1 MNSVVRGL
9 CVVGMSL
16 MAVSVAIAC
25 SCVARM
31 EEPED
36 AVRREY
42 SSAKAVVSAHA
53 IKVVDGDMTPGGVR
67 LLGNQYVTWKVDES
81 FKGAHG
87 VGQRFRT
94 TSSIHGAACGYGWI
108 HKGDSHLLY
117 LEGNEPYGLY
127 QCGGSGP
134 LKHMGTVLPV
144 LRRLAAEFLQKA
156 SVDIKPEH

>member
-1 MNSVVRGL
+1 MNNVVRGL

-25 SCVARM
+25 SCIARM

-36 AVRREY
+36 AIRREY

-94 TSSIHGAACGYGWI
+94 RSSIDGAACGYGRI
-108 HKGDSHLLY
+108 SKGDAHLLY
-117 LEGNEPYGLY
+117 LEGKEPYGLY
-127 QCGGSGP
+127 LCTGSGSLEYMASMLP
-134 LKHMGTVLPV
+134 L
-144 LRRLAAEFLQKA
+144 LRRLAAGPLPIPDAEAKTT
-156 SVDIKPEH
+156 D